1 MEQIKILL
9 FLMLCIAVIYLMWRM
24 YADSEFIC
32 NKNTIDLLVDQRER
46 KDKRIAE
53 LNVQIHQF
61 EGICLAKDLKLKQ
74 AGEAV
79 DQQVKDLKDKYD
91 ITIASQFK
99 ILNDE
104 LKRRGERI
112 ALLYQENEKLSE
124 CLSNESKNATIY
136 ANDLQF
142 KCQTIIDLEKKLK
155 AKSKPKRKAR

>member
-1 MEQIKILL
+1 
-9 FLMLCIAVIYLMWRM
+9 MLCIAVIYLMWRM

-91 ITIASQFK
+91 KTIASQFK
-99 ILNDE
+99 MLSDE
-104 LKRRGERI
+104 LKLRNERMAEVCERAKHLESELQI
-112 ALLYQENEKLSE
+112 ARNAYADAMNLENETRQEL
-124 CLSNESKNATIY
+124 I
-136 ANDLQF
+136 
-142 KCQTIIDLEKKLK
+142 KLK
-155 AKSKPKRKAR
+155 NKSKSKPKRKAR